1 MLPTWTRTELL
12 GLPLDLVRR
21 EDLLVAVPHLIR
33 SGRPHHLVALN
44 PIKVMRAD
52 HEPELRDLIRNATC
66 VFPDATGIAWAV
78 RMLEGRRL
86 PVLPGC
92 ELMEDL
98 LELADRRHYRV
109 FLVGA
114 RPEVIRQMRRRL
126 AERLP
131 GLEVAGAFDGYF
143 AAAEQPRLARK
154 AVQAKPDMLFVGMG
168 ARRQEAFLRAVDAAG
183 GVPVMM
189 AVGGS
194 FDAYV
199 GAVARPPRWL
209 RRLHLEWLY
218 RLVRQ
223 PFRAPRMVA
232 LPRFACRVLQARFLR
247 RAGADR
253 PIG

>member
-1 MLPTWTRTELL
+1 MLPTWTRTDLL
-12 GLPLDLVRR
+12 GLPLDLVLR
-21 EDLLVAVPHLIR
+21 EDVLAAVPDLIR
-33 SGRPHHLVALN
+33 SRRPHHLVALN
-44 PIKVMRAD
+44 PIKVMRAAR
-52 HEPELRDLIRNATC
+52 EPELSELIRKATC
-66 VFPDATGIAWAV
+66 VFPDATGISWAV
-78 RMLEGRRL
+78 WMLEHRRL

-98 LELADRRHYRV
+98 LELADRERYRV

-114 RPEVIRQMRRRL
+114 RPEVIAEMGRRL
-126 AERLP
+126 SRKLP
-131 GLEVAGAFDGYF
+131 GLELAGAHDGYF
-143 AAAEQPRLARK
+143 PDEEQPSLARR
-154 AVQAKPDMLFVGMG
+154 AVDAKPDMLFVGMG

-209 RRLHLEWLY
+209 RRLRLEWLY

-223 PFRAPRMVA
+223 PLRAPRMLA
-232 LPRFACRVLQARFLR
+232 LPRFACRVLHARFR
-247 RAGADR
+247 RVQRA
-253 PIG
+253 

>member
-1 MLPTWTRTELL
+1 MLPTWTRTELF

-21 EDLLVAVPHLIR
+21 EDVLVAVPALIR

-52 HEPELRDLIRNATC
+52 REPELRELIRNATC

-78 RMLEGRRL
+78 RMLQGRRL

-98 LELADRRHYRV
+98 LELAARRRYRV

-114 RPEVIRQMRRRL
+114 RPEVIGEMRRRL
-126 AERLP
+126 ADRLP
-131 GLEVAGAFDGYF
+131 GLELAGAVDGYF
-143 AAAEQPRLARK
+143 ADEEQPRVARR
-154 AVQAKPDMLFVGMG
+154 AVEARPDMLFVGMG

-209 RRLHLEWLY
+209 RRMRLEWLY

-232 LPRFACRVLQARFLR
+232 LPRFACRVLQARLR
-247 RAGADR
+247 LARPDR